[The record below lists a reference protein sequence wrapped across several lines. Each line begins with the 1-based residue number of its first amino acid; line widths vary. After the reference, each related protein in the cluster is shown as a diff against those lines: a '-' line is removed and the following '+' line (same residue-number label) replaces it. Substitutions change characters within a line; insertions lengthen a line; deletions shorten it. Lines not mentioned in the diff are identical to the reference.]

1 MTAPS
6 DGSKPQIRHDVPTP
20 ARMYD
25 YCLGGKDNFPVD
37 RAAVLAVHKQ
47 FPEGVH
53 EARNNR
59 LFLYRL
65 VRFLARDAGIRQ
77 FLDMGSGLPTQANVH
92 QVAQRFQPDARVVYV
107 DNDPIVLSHGRALL
121 ADDRTTTVIAADMT
135 EPERILGDPET
146 RKLIDFSEPAAA
158 LFLSIGHS
166 IVDDQKLRSML
177 ETVWAAL
184 APGSYL
190 GFSQV
195 CGIDRAT
202 VEEGNE
208 MTKRLGLSW
217 RNRTVEDVTEL
228 LRGLEPAETIEPG
241 LVQVVEWRPDPD
253 QPTLAHVDEPLR
265 PYLESPLENQRSM
278 ECGVVFRKL

>member
-1 MTAPS
+1 MTAPN
-6 DGSKPQIRHDVPTP
+6 DGSMPSIRQDVPTP

-47 FPEGVH
+47 FPEGAT

-77 FLDMGSGLPTQANVH
+77 FLDMGSGLPTQSNVH
-92 QVAQRFQPDARVVYV
+92 QVAQRFQPDAHVVYV
-107 DNDPIVLSHGRALL
+107 DNDPIVLAYGRALL

-135 EPERILGDPET
+135 ESQRIVDDPET
-146 RKLIDFSEPAAA
+146 RKLIDFAEPVAA

-166 IVDDQKLRSML
+166 IVDDASLRNMF

-190 GFSQV
+190 AFSQV
-195 CGIDRAT
+195 CGVDRAA

-208 MTKRLGLSW
+208 MSERLGLAW
-217 RNRTVEDVTEL
+217 KNRTVVDVTEL
-228 LRGLEPAETIEPG
+228 LRGLAPVETVEPG
-241 LVQVVEWRPDPD
+241 LVKVVDWRPDPD
-253 QPTLAHVDEPLR
+253 QPRLAQVDEPLR
-265 PYLESPLENQRSM
+265 PYLESPPENPRAT
-278 ECGVVFRKL
+278 ECGVVLRKL